1 MLNGRCMEL
10 ISQRLKND
18 FSRQPIVA
26 KDSDFDESMSRQG
39 QVSLFDNS
47 GGEAIVANHH
57 NRVKVMG

>member
-1 MLNGRCMEL
+1 
-10 ISQRLKND
+10 LKND